1 MTIWFVFQ
9 MFFYYSRR
17 GTIHRSCTQELA
29 RTLNSFKLPTEFL
42 GSEII
47 RKISG
52 TSHFR
57 TLTISYLVLKLHL
70 AFLKCH
76 HVFHHMTGSDPSC
89 MTCFTMYMMPICKI
103 HKCAKCANLHNL
115 TISSKSP
122 KCEKTPF
129 WWGSKIDIFR
139 RAKVSISDA
148 AARGNPAE
156 LCIV

>member
-1 MTIWFVFQ
+1 MRKNDNLIGYAGGFQ
-9 MFFYYSRR
+9 PPLKEK
-17 GTIHRSCTQELA
+17 GPLKNGLQRSILFSFQE

-57 TLTISYLVLKLHL
+57 TLTMSHLVLKLHL

-89 MTCFTMYMMPICKI
+89 MTCFTMYMMPSAKMTNVQNVQIC
-103 HKCAKCANLHNL
+103 
-115 TISSKSP
+115 TI
-122 KCEKTPF
+122 
-129 WWGSKIDIFR
+129 
-139 RAKVSISDA
+139 
-148 AARGNPAE
+148 
-156 LCIV
+156 